1 MSEIDFTLSNTCT
14 AIVARRGS
22 GKTTLLAHLLN
33 VDKTKFAAIFVV
45 SGSESVNN
53 YFHSIKKINPKHIFT
68 EWNEELM
75 QGIFD
80 EIKNKNAGIAIGKQK
95 KYLLILDD
103 LISESNFTY
112 NTSKCIM
119 KQYCVGRHISY
130 GILTISQH
138 LNKISKL
145 ERSNLSFIFVSSMSA
160 SCVDSLIE
168 EYCISTVTKRDFKD
182 MFHEATRDFGFML
195 INNQNSKTNS
205 LAETYGIVRAPH
217 P

>member
-1 MSEIDFTLSNTCT
+1 MHRD
-14 AIVARRGS
+14 R

-33 VDKTKFAAIFVV
+33 VDKTKFAAICVV
-45 SGSESVNN
+45 SGSES
-53 YFHSIKKINPKHIFT
+53 FHSIKKINPKHIFN

-80 EIKNKNAGIAIGKQK
+80 EIKYKNAGIAIGKQN

-119 KQYCVGRHISY
+119 KQYCVVRHISY

-138 LNKISKL
+138 LNKNSKL
-145 ERSNLSFIFVSSMSA
+145 ERSNLSFIFISSMSA
-160 SCVDSLIE
+160 SYVDLLMALYDQIPRF
-168 EYCISTVTKRDFKD
+168 EYRVIATSADATIYFVPSCNSCRLRTVASACI
-182 MFHEATRDFGFML
+182 L
-195 INNQNSKTNS
+195 
-205 LAETYGIVRAPH
+205 
-217 P
+217 

>member
-1 MSEIDFTLSNTCT
+1 MHRD
-14 AIVARRGS
+14 R

-45 SGSESVNN
+45 SGSESVNS
-53 YFHSIKKINPKHIFT
+53 YFHSIKKINPKHIFN

-80 EIKNKNAGIAIGKQK
+80 EIKYKNAGIAIGKQN

-119 KQYCVGRHISY
+119 KLYCVVRHISY

-138 LNKISKL
+138 LNKNSKL
-145 ERSNLSFIFVSSMSA
+145 ERSNLSMSA
-160 SCVDSLIE
+160 SCVDLLMALYDQIP
-168 EYCISTVTKRDFKD
+168 RF
-182 MFHEATRDFGFML
+182 
-195 INNQNSKTNS
+195 
-205 LAETYGIVRAPH
+205 
-217 P
+217 